1 MHSPRVPSLCSRPRP
16 SGYSNTEDA
25 MKVPVTFLS
34 LVLAG
39 AVFAAMPATANQ
51 AAAEKK
57 AAPAAK
63 KEMKWQGQ
71 GARIYKDESHV
82 DIRGGA
88 TPPQDLRK
96 MADD

>member
-1 MHSPRVPSLCSRPRP
+1 M
-16 SGYSNTEDA
+16 EDA

-63 KEMKWQGQ
+63 KETKWQGHVV
-71 GARIYKDESHV
+71 RIYKDESQM
-82 DIRGGA
+82 DIRA
-88 TPPQDLRK
+88 APPLARSKEGRLRQIDR
-96 MADD
+96 MD